1 MPHWQESLVCRKENV
16 IIGEIGNVIET
27 DGNKMKI
34 VSQVP
39 AGKVLV
45 DGLGVGD
52 VGSIVLRD
60 RKHLAQDGLIIVVK
74 QYNCFRSGYN
84 IERLCLCKRV

>member
-1 MPHWQESLVCRKENV
+1 MPKENV

-60 RKHLAQDGLIIVVK
+60 RKHLAQDGLIIVVV
-74 QYNCFRSGYN
+74 G
-84 IERLCLCKRV
+84 IE